1 MYSIIKYSF
10 ILSCF
15 LFCLLKNRPL
25 QNRPQMR
32 FVICALFFTAC
43 ADYFLIFTNY
53 FLTGILLFCLV
64 QLCYRLFLGGNWNSL
79 LKNSLFALLFLLT
92 GIFFRNH
99 SAACCHLHRVS
110 ICQHLTCQ
118 TPEKFQPAYG
128 AYAYVPLRYS
138 CRFCQSSPIFES
150 ASGRLVLILV
160 KYSLVL
166 LPAVPIYDFTA
177 NGGESPAALI
187 VLALYLFLNNRF
199 FRYSGFLQK
208 LLVFLKFLRRNRN
221 LSLRLNLGKRFLANR
236 SNAGSLLH
244 IDSL

>member
-1 MYSIIKYSF
+1 MLSILPAQKPPSSEPSSDAFRYLRAF
-10 ILSCF
+10 FYCMCGLLSDF
-15 LFCLLKNRPL
+15 YKLFPYWY
-25 QNRPQMR
+25 
-32 FVICALFFTAC
+32 T
-43 ADYFLIFTNY
+43 
-53 FLTGILLFCLV
+53 
-64 QLCYRLFLGGNWNSL
+64 
-79 LKNSLFALLFLLT
+79 ALLPGTALLPFVFRRKLEFPSKKLSFCTTLSSPT